1 MKKNI
6 CKRIIVIQ
14 IIFIMILMQLSIVLT
29 ATDWNTQVGS
39 KVRLGVSIKHPDN
52 FSYKVNDRIIYRPY
66 LGTEKDFS
74 KNLFCLDMNGLF
86 PTENSTDQ
94 AQTGTLTAE
103 YTSKGEV
110 TTTSNIPLSLRTGGN
125 LDSTK
130 IKKIMAIMNKGY
142 DEKENNINKLCE
154 EISEWYSDGDKEYI
168 PKESLTTTKIFI
180 LQQIAI
186 WEITN
191 GLKSAQIKKTTTP
204 TNLSSWNPESDEQN
218 REIQSIVLSYFR
230 NVANNADVNIPSSSV
245 TPAFSSKGN
254 AKTTTRING
263 YVYIGPFQISNSSKI
278 EQVKVYGV
286 KDNKES
292 EILNSEYSVYN
303 GKEFSSI
310 PYGDIKKTNNN
321 PFYIRI
327 QSTKASTIDKI
338 KIKISS
344 SSKKLTWWKNESNSN
359 AQPLIS
365 SAKEEINDS
374 DESNIEKPT
383 YDVALRKYITKI
395 DNEPLED
402 SREPE
407 VQVQNDDSAFNGN
420 DFKYLHKKEA
430 VEVKPG
436 QKVTYTIQVYNECEN
451 TVKIKGIRDYLPEGL
466 RLADTTGKWTEA
478 TNSEDGSRY
487 IVYANEITLTP
498 VTVDSAGKHITSD
511 KVEVTCEVTGEVAS
525 DTILTNVAEIVEVT
539 DENGTIQTKGNS
551 EEDSTG
557 NNLSPETRKC
567 LPSYIGKS
575 GNNNLNQ
582 KDFYYYGEE
591 DDDDFERLKVKVD
604 GTYTINLL
612 KIDKTGTTITSSEAE
627 FKINELETKT
637 TSNGEMIIAENKKI
651 ENIETDDTYVIEETK
666 APEGY
671 NKYGKKIKLTV
682 KKQQLNGKYGIEEI
696 IVTDENGVEIPT
708 QDIEYIKD
716 ENVVTIK
723 VKNSLV
729 QGKYSLNLEKTDE
742 NGNIIKTNESTFKIG
757 DTTKTTEDG
766 RLSIAE
772 NVDIKNV
779 KNDDEYTVE
788 ETKAPEGYN
797 KYEGKIS
804 VTVNKIQKD
813 EKYQVNSV
821 TIKELN
827 GSGTEVDK
835 VTIKNGENDKS
846 TNNIIV
852 SLKDGIISI
861 KFKNTK
867 ISDEKIDLALRKFI
881 RTINGKEVEAT
892 RDPNGKGNSIDTS
905 GLGDT
910 KDTAIYNHPKN
921 ALNVNVG
928 DVIVYTIKVY
938 NEGNT
943 SAYAREVTD
952 YIPEGLG
959 YLPTYKLNID
969 NKWIVEEGSNVSSIK
984 YTELP
989 KSMISKIGNKLVP
1002 SDFYDTS
1009 ISKDETSLDN
1019 INIVLGKLKVKSSGL
1034 INKEILAFNK
1044 SAELES
1050 DKLKYQTLQVACI
1063 VLNPETY
1070 KNAKVETSL
1079 IDGNKLKNIAAI
1091 TKYGDKNN
1099 KEIDKDR
1106 DSEANEI
1113 DVEKYPEDKNIQDD
1127 DDYEPVIF
1135 NEKSFDLALKK
1146 FITTIKTPRPNGTY
1160 KEVDY
1165 SNRLKREN
1173 GDTLSSTNDG
1183 DYELDKNT
1191 VKVKT
1196 GDTVIYTIRIYN
1208 EGENDG
1214 TAIKVADSLPEGLKF
1229 KEYSVDN
1236 DGNFVS
1242 GSKLNYE
1249 YKWKLLVNS
1258 AGNWKTGIYSEYLK
1272 DKTIKAYNK
1281 TTNELSHKDIKLE
1294 LEVIATKPEEIKNIA
1309 EILEDSNGK
1318 DRDSTPGNLNE
1329 KEDDQDYD
1337 VIIPQEFD
1345 LGLQK
1350 FITGVDEKI
1359 VTDRKPILTMENDK
1373 IKYTHKT
1380 TPYVVRN
1387 GNKVTYTIRLYN
1399 EGQLAGF
1406 PSVVKDD
1413 LPDGIRF
1420 LKDSEI
1426 NKKYD
1431 WKMYRKVSE
1440 KEDKK
1445 DLKIIT
1451 FNEKKYVE
1459 VEDVKDADIIATD
1472 YYSYSKAKA
1481 RNENAIQPYDSSK
1494 GLTDTNP
1501 DYRDLQVQFEVTED
1515 GITGA
1520 SKIIINTA
1528 EIADDQDE
1536 DGNKIKDKDS
1546 TPNNDVEDEDD
1557 IDKEYI
1563 QLKYFDLSLL
1573 KYVSSV
1579 EVIEDGKKKVTETKY
1594 DGTENPEPIVKV
1606 EINKKKLK
1614 TTKVKYT
1621 YSIKITNEGEIE
1633 GYASLIKDYIPNGL
1647 EFVESDNKEY
1657 NWKKNKD
1664 GSISTD
1670 YLKDTLLNPGES
1682 AVIKIVLRWKN
1693 STKNLG
1699 QKINTAE
1706 IAENKDKDGND
1717 IKDIDSIPNNKLEGE
1732 DDIDEAIVIL
1742 SIKTGGT
1749 QIYIILILTTIS
1761 ILSVGGML
1769 IYKYVYKPQN
1779 ENILIKK
1786 NKYRRRRK

>member
-1 MKKNI
+1 M
-6 CKRIIVIQ
+6 
-14 IIFIMILMQLSIVLT
+14 
-29 ATDWNTQVGS
+29 
-39 KVRLGVSIKHPDN
+39 
-52 FSYKVNDRIIYRPY
+52 
-66 LGTEKDFS
+66 
-74 KNLFCLDMNGLF
+74 LFR
-86 PTENSTDQ
+86 S
-94 AQTGTLTAE
+94 
-103 YTSKGEV
+103 
-110 TTTSNIPLSLRTGGN
+110 
-125 LDSTK
+125 
-130 IKKIMAIMNKGY
+130 
-142 DEKENNINKLCE
+142 
-154 EISEWYSDGDKEYI
+154 
-168 PKESLTTTKIFI
+168 
-180 LQQIAI
+180 
-186 WEITN
+186 
-191 GLKSAQIKKTTTP
+191 
-204 TNLSSWNPESDEQN
+204 
-218 REIQSIVLSYFR
+218 
-230 NVANNADVNIPSSSV
+230 
-245 TPAFSSKGN
+245 
-254 AKTTTRING
+254 
-263 YVYIGPFQISNSSKI
+263 
-278 EQVKVYGV
+278 
-286 KDNKES
+286 
-292 EILNSEYSVYN
+292 
-303 GKEFSSI
+303 
-310 PYGDIKKTNNN
+310 
-321 PFYIRI
+321 
-327 QSTKASTIDKI
+327 
-338 KIKISS
+338 
-344 SSKKLTWWKNESNSN
+344 
-359 AQPLIS
+359 
-365 SAKEEINDS
+365 
-374 DESNIEKPT
+374 
-383 YDVALRKYITKI
+383 
-395 DNEPLED
+395 
-402 SREPE
+402 
-407 VQVQNDDSAFNGN
+407 
-420 DFKYLHKKEA
+420 
-430 VEVKPG
+430 
-436 QKVTYTIQVYNECEN
+436 
-451 TVKIKGIRDYLPEGL
+451 
-466 RLADTTGKWTEA
+466 
-478 TNSEDGSRY
+478 
-487 IVYANEITLTP
+487 
-498 VTVDSAGKHITSD
+498 
-511 KVEVTCEVTGEVAS
+511 
-525 DTILTNVAEIVEVT
+525 
-539 DENGTIQTKGNS
+539 
-551 EEDSTG
+551 
-557 NNLSPETRKC
+557 
-567 LPSYIGKS
+567 
-575 GNNNLNQ
+575 
-582 KDFYYYGEE
+582 
-591 DDDDFERLKVKVD
+591 
-604 GTYTINLL
+604 
-612 KIDKTGTTITSSEAE
+612 
-627 FKINELETKT
+627 
-637 TSNGEMIIAENKKI
+637 
-651 ENIETDDTYVIEETK
+651 
-666 APEGY
+666 
-671 NKYGKKIKLTV
+671 
-682 KKQQLNGKYGIEEI
+682 
-696 IVTDENGVEIPT
+696 
-708 QDIEYIKD
+708 
-716 ENVVTIK
+716 
-723 VKNSLV
+723 
-729 QGKYSLNLEKTDE
+729 
-742 NGNIIKTNESTFKIG
+742 
-757 DTTKTTEDG
+757 
-766 RLSIAE
+766 
-772 NVDIKNV
+772 
-779 KNDDEYTVE
+779 
-788 ETKAPEGYN
+788 
-797 KYEGKIS
+797 
-804 VTVNKIQKD
+804 
-813 EKYQVNSV
+813 
-821 TIKELN
+821 
-827 GSGTEVDK
+827 
-835 VTIKNGENDKS
+835 
-846 TNNIIV
+846 
-852 SLKDGIISI
+852 
-861 KFKNTK
+861 
-867 ISDEKIDLALRKFI
+867 
-881 RTINGKEVEAT
+881 
-892 RDPNGKGNSIDTS
+892 
-905 GLGDT
+905 
-910 KDTAIYNHPKN
+910 
-921 ALNVNVG
+921 
-928 DVIVYTIKVY
+928 
-938 NEGNT
+938 
-943 SAYAREVTD
+943 
-952 YIPEGLG
+952 
-959 YLPTYKLNID
+959 
-969 NKWIVEEGSNVSSIK
+969 
-984 YTELP
+984 
-989 KSMISKIGNKLVP
+989 
-1002 SDFYDTS
+1002 
-1009 ISKDETSLDN
+1009 
-1019 INIVLGKLKVKSSGL
+1019 
-1034 INKEILAFNK
+1034 
-1044 SAELES
+1044 
-1050 DKLKYQTLQVACI
+1050 
-1063 VLNPETY
+1063 
-1070 KNAKVETSL
+1070 
-1079 IDGNKLKNIAAI
+1079 
-1091 TKYGDKNN
+1091 
-1099 KEIDKDR
+1099 
-1106 DSEANEI
+1106 
-1113 DVEKYPEDKNIQDD
+1113 
-1127 DDYEPVIF
+1127 PVIF

-1670 YLKDTLLNPGES
+1670 YLK
-1682 AVIKIVLRWKN
+1682 
-1693 STKNLG
+1693 
-1699 QKINTAE
+1699 E
-1706 IAENKDKDGND
+1706 IGRAH
-1717 IKDIDSIPNNKLEGE
+1717 
-1732 DDIDEAIVIL
+1732 V
-1742 SIKTGGT
+1742 
-1749 QIYIILILTTIS
+1749 
-1761 ILSVGGML
+1761 
-1769 IYKYVYKPQN
+1769 
-1779 ENILIKK
+1779 
-1786 NKYRRRRK
+1786 